1 MQPEPTMIELTPE
14 QRQALDEQQGEPV
27 RVVDPSTRD
36 AYVLVRA
43 EVFERMA
50 GVLSPAVEEISPL
63 IQPAML
69 RAQRAFWRELPELLK
84 NKRNHGQWVA
94 CHGDERVGLGK
105 IRTELYQRCLQ
116 QRLQRGTFYIG
127 KIEKTAIPPW
137 VPTPLEESLYEFT
150 DDPSFPPPVP

>member
-1 MQPEPTMIELTPE
+1 MIELTPE
-14 QRQALDEQQGEPV
+14 QRQALDEQHGEPV
-27 RVVDPSTRD
+27 RVIDSLRND

-50 GVLSPAVEEISPL
+50 GVLSPPVEEVSRL

-69 RAQRAFWRELPELLK
+69 RAQRVFWRELPELLK

-94 CHGDERVGLGK
+94 YHGDERVGQGK
-105 IRTELYQRCLQ
+105 TRTELYQRCLQ
-116 QRLQRGTFYIG
+116 QGLQRGAFYIG
-127 KIEKTAIPPW
+127 KIEEADTPPW

-150 DDPSFPPPVP
+150 NDPSFPPPVP

>member
-1 MQPEPTMIELTPE
+1 MIELTPE
-14 QRQALDEQQGEPV
+14 QLQALDDQHGEPV
-27 RVVDPSTRD
+27 RVIDPLRNA

-50 GVLSPAVEEISPL
+50 GVLSPAIEEVSPL

-84 NKRNHGQWVA
+84 NRRNHGQWVA
-94 CHGDERVGLGK
+94 CHCDERVGLGK
-105 IRTELYQRCLQ
+105 TRTELYQRCFQQGLQ
-116 QRLQRGTFYIG
+116 QGTFYIG
-127 KIEKTAIPPW
+127 KIEEADTPPW